1 MPILHGASLS
11 PFVRK
16 VRVVLKEKGVDY
28 ELKQV
33 IPFGE
38 QPELRS
44 MNPLQKIPVYQD
56 GDFKLHDSSVIVQ
69 YIERTH
75 PNPPVYPSNTQEYAW
90 ALFLEEY
97 ADTHLTETL
106 VPFFFERWLKKNVLG
121 GQPADEARLAELKKD
136 KLPAAFDWL
145 EAQIGNNDW
154 AVGNRFSLADIA
166 LAAPFVNFAYA
177 GEKVDPARWPRLAAY
192 VERVWSRP
200 SVKEILEGERKALG
214 L

>member
-1 MPILHGASLS
+1 MPILHGASVS

-16 VRVVLKEKGVDY
+16 VRVVLKEKSVDY

-33 IPFGE
+33 IPFGV
-38 QPELRS
+38 QPELLG

-56 GDFKLHDSSVIVQ
+56 GDFKLPDSSVIVQ

-75 PNPPVYPSNTQEYAW
+75 PTPAMYPSNPQEYAW
-90 ALFLEEY
+90 TLFLEEF
-97 ADTHLTETL
+97 ADTRLVETL

-121 GQPADEARLAELKKD
+121 GQPADEGRLAEVKKD
-136 KLPAAFDWL
+136 KIPPTFDWL
-145 EAQIGNNDW
+145 EAQLGNGEW
-154 AVGNRFSLADIA
+154 AVGNHFGLADIA
-166 LAAPFVNFAYA
+166 LAAPFVNFSYA
-177 GEKVDPARWPRLAAY
+177 GEKVDAARWPKLAAH

-200 SVKEILEGERKALG
+200 SFKEIIEGERKAIG